1 MKILYYIA
9 SIGGPD
15 LEVKIDILIHN
26 IKYIY
31 NNINNKFDIMINCYE
46 EDDMIIQNILNNIKQ
61 INIINEFFIYKK
73 KGVLTELFLTNPHN
87 NILPNYD
94 YILFILDDVKI
105 INLNIPHMIELKK
118 LHNIEIVSPKI
129 IKSSHWFMNVYDN
142 ITINNFVEVYLLLL
156 KPDELNKFF
165 SLHTLENKWMWGVDL
180 LFGYY
185 NIRAGVI
192 NNYSAEHVLQSNSD
206 KGEANHLMT
215 NYFKQKTSYNS
226 IDEVW
231 DIYQAI
237 RQHITI

>member
-1 MKILYYIA
+1 MKLLYYIA
-9 SIGGPD
+9 SIGGPN
-15 LEVKIDILIHN
+15 LEVKINTLIHN
-26 IKYIY
+26 INYIY
-31 NNINNKFDIMINCYE
+31 NNINNKFDIIINCYE

-61 INIINEFFIYKK
+61 LNIINETFVYKK

-87 NILPNYD
+87 NILTNYD

-105 INLNIPHMIELKK
+105 INLNIPHVIELKE

-129 IKSSHWFMNVYDN
+129 IKSSHAFMNVYDN

-165 SLHTLENKWMWGVDL
+165 SLHTIENKWMWGVDL

-192 NNYSAEHVLQSNSD
+192 NIYSAEHVLESNSN
-206 KGEANHLMT
+206 KREAYPLMD
-215 NYFKQKTSYNS
+215 NYFKDKTYYNC
-226 IDEVW
+226 IEEVW

-237 RQHITI
+237 RHHITI